1 MASFGDK
8 IKAFGKKI
16 TGQAEPEPET
26 LPQQL
31 LRQVDEATTL
41 TWKQVSISASCN
53 LCCVHLQL
61 AHMAT
66 LLLCWQHFNTLCAS
80 GLWTISSPRTAV
92 YASYGA
98 ASAYLLP
105 AADLHVPPY
114 AALCYLTDHVLA
126 VLSHWYCCAAESN
139 WFWNHL
145 WNWYPTQLSGKSK
158 APCLNRITQQLV
170 STHASSSCLA
180 GGTACTRVMALQLHC
195 GAAREMGQAQHVG
208 LWCG

>member
-1 MASFGDK
+1 MEA
-8 IKAFGKKI
+8 
-16 TGQAEPEPET
+16 GQH
-26 LPQQL
+26 QCQL
-31 LRQVDEATTL
+31 QPVLCTSAVSTHGQV
-41 TWKQVSISASCN
+41 V
-53 LCCVHLQL
+53 
-61 AHMAT
+61 
-66 LLLCWQHFNTLCAS
+66 
-80 GLWTISSPRTAV
+80 AV
-92 YASYGA
+92 
-98 ASAYLLP
+98 L
-105 AADLHVPPY
+105 
-114 AALCYLTDHVLA
+114 AALWHCVRIWPMNHFKSQNSCLCIVRRSSCIPCCQQQICMYRHTQPCVNSTDYVLA
-126 VLSHWYCCAAESN
+126 VLSHWYCCAVESN